1 MAATPLPL
9 PAAEAGPASAV
20 NGAAVTPNDG
30 TDLTFTTRYVYVGVA
45 GSLTVVL
52 KSGVTV
58 AFTVV
63 PAGTTIPI
71 CATRV
76 KATGTTASSIVA
88 LA

>member
-1 MAATPLPL
+1 MAATPLQLAP
-9 PAAEAGPASAV
+9 AEAAPASAI
-20 NGAAVTPNDG
+20 NGVAVTPNDN

-58 AFTVV
+58 AFATV
-63 PAGTTIPI
+63 PAGTSLPI

-76 KATGTTASSIVA
+76 KATGTTATSIVA